1 MTHPAFR
8 RGPLAAFVLSSAACA
23 TLASGL
29 AGAAG
34 IPVVDVALNALVGK
48 EAAETTARWITQGAQ
63 MAKTITQGTAIIRNG
78 VEQVNQGVQL
88 YHNFTDPTYLQN
100 FAMSLVRANVRAPL
114 PGDSNQVRDALAGA
128 LGFDPASF
136 QLSGLM
142 NDFLQRNL
150 VYRPEGDDPDAVR
163 LREEASSNAAQL
175 AMTQQ
180 GYEGNAR
187 RIDGLGELAGQIGK
201 QATTAERADLN
212 NRLLA
217 EVAFA
222 QTQANQLKA
231 LEMTNQ
237 AEQERRKQQD
247 EQRNRKSAEDMVR
260 EADAVLARRR
270 ARYIPVTA
278 SLIP

>member
-8 RGPLAAFVLSSAACA
+8 RGPLTGFVLSSVACA

-34 IPVVDVALNALVGK
+34 IPVVDVALNGLVSDAQK
-48 EAAETTARWITQGAQ
+48 ETMARWITQGAQ
-63 MAKTITQGTAIIRNG
+63 MAKTITQGTEIIRNG

-128 LGFDPASF
+128 LGFDPSSF
-136 QLSGLM
+136 QLSSVM
-142 NDFLQRNL
+142 TDFLQRNL
-150 VYRPEGDDPDAVR
+150 VYRPEGEDPEAVR

-180 GYEGNAR
+180 GYEANAR

-201 QATTAERADLN
+201 QATIAERADLQ

-217 EVAFA
+217 EVAFS

-231 LEMTNQ
+231 VEMTAR
-237 AEQERRKQQD
+237 AEEDRRRQQQ
-247 EQRNRKSAEDMVR
+247 EQRDRKSVEDMVR
-260 EADAVLARRR
+260 DADAAIALRR
-270 ARYIPVTA
+270 ARYIPINA